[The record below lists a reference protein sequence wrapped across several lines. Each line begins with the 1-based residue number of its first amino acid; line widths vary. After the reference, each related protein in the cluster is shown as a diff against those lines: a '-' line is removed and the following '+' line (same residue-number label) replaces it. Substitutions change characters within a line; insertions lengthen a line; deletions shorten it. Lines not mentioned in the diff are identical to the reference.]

1 MTRQD
6 PCAQSHRTLWKYSS
20 ETYVNDPAHLKY
32 TNCRSTIHILFQPS
46 AFPRR
51 TFHSG
56 CVKNIRML
64 QKPYNFHLP
73 FKNFERKFASHRGFE
88 SQCVI

>member
-1 MTRQD
+1 MTRARNHIEPSGNTVQK
-6 PCAQSHRTLWKYSS
+6 HTLMIQYILI
-20 ETYVNDPAHLKY
+20 TPPN

-51 TFHSG
+51 TFHPG

>member
-1 MTRQD
+1 MIPHILIKR
-6 PCAQSHRTLWKYSS
+6 P
-20 ETYVNDPAHLKY
+20 N

-46 AFPRR
+46 AFPMR
-51 TFHSG
+51 TFHPG

-64 QKPYNFHLP
+64 QKPHNFHLP
-73 FKNFERKFASHRGFE
+73 FENFERKFASHRGFE